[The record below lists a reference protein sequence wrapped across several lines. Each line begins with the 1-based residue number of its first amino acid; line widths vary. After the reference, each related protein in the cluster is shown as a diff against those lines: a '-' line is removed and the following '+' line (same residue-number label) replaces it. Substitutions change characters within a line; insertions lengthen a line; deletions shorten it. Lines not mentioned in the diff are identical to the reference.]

1 MNPSRQALASCS
13 NASEIRIIAG
23 LLPGQQGMQSMVKII
38 IPVSIQTIPPK
49 VGRTHQAHIVEVALR
64 HQIEF
69 PVPALSSPAHRCGQ
83 FGHEWLR
90 RQIHNGMEGVQAQG
104 VNMIFRAPKEGVVD
118 EEAPH
123 LIAVR
128 AVEVEGRPPGG
139 VVALGE
145 IRAVSRQVVAFR
157 AQVVVNHVQD
167 HGQAPL
173 MAGVDQPFET
183 FGPPVTVLHRERI
196 NPVVAPVAPS
206 RKLGHRHQLQ
216 GCEAQRLSAH
226 PGRE

>member
-1 MNPSRQALASCS
+1 
-13 NASEIRIIAG
+13 
-23 LLPGQQGMQSMVKII
+23 
-38 IPVSIQTIPPK
+38 
-49 VGRTHQAHIVEVALR
+49 
-64 HQIEF
+64 
-69 PVPALSSPAHRCGQ
+69 
-83 FGHEWLR
+83 
-90 RQIHNGMEGVQAQG
+90 
-104 VNMIFRAPKEGVVD
+104 MIFRAPKEGVVD

-145 IRAVSRQVVAFR
+145 IRAVVGQVVAFR

-173 MAGVDQPFET
+173 MAGVYQPFEAVRAA
-183 FGPPVTVLHRERI
+183 VTVLHRERI

-206 RKLGHRHQLQ
+206 RKLGHGHEFQ
-216 GCEAQRLSAH
+216 GRDAEVFQFVQVGDDRVKGPFRGKSPH
-226 PGRE
+226 VQFINDVISQG